1 MGNSVSNGLVISGSQ
16 RPKLDSGLVPHP
28 NAPKH
33 FVPRAANLYDDLPE
47 ENSGRNLLAA
57 VPFFDTLSTKL
68 GLSLPN
74 PAPEVEIAMEEPILP
89 PIQPVLPQVVP
100 VPDLADEPRK
110 KKYAK
115 EAWPGKKHG
124 PQNLLV

>member
-1 MGNSVSNGLVISGSQ
+1 M
-16 RPKLDSGLVPHP
+16 
-28 NAPKH
+28 
-33 FVPRAANLYDDLPE
+33 YDDLPD
-47 ENSGRNLLAA
+47 ENSGKILATT
-57 VPFFDTLSTKL
+57 PFFDTLSTKL

-74 PAPEVEIAMEEPILP
+74 PAPEVEIAMEEPVLP
-89 PIQPVLPQVVP
+89 PVQSIIPPVVP
-100 VPDLADEPRK
+100 VAELATDEPRK